1 MTGGGGGT
9 STTGGGGGG
18 VGSGGGGGGAAEG
31 AVAGSAAPP
40 VISPFSRC
48 TTASEILITPE
59 ASSLTTV
66 IFLVLWLAPIS
77 RWISASA
84 GLAVIKNGG

>member
-1 MTGGGGGT
+1 MTGGGT

-18 VGSGGGGGGAAEG
+18 VGSGGGGGGGAAVAEG
-31 AVAGSAAPP
+31 AEAGSAAPP
-40 VISPFSRC
+40 VISPFNRC

-84 GLAVIKNGG
+84 G

>member
-1 MTGGGGGT
+1 MTGGGT
-9 STTGGGGGG
+9 SATGGGGGG
-18 VGSGGGGGGAAEG
+18 VGSGGGGGGAADAEG
-31 AVAGSAAPP
+31 AEAGSAAPP

-77 RWISASA
+77 RWISA

>member
-1 MTGGGGGT
+1 MTGGGT

-18 VGSGGGGGGAAEG
+18 VGSGGGGGGAAE
-31 AVAGSAAPP
+31 AGSEAPP

-77 RWISASA
+77 RWISASG